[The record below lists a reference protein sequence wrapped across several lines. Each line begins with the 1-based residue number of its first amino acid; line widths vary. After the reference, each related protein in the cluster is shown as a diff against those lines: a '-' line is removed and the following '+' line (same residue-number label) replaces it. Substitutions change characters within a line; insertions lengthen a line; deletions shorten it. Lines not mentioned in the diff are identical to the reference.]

1 MTLIEL
7 AYVVI
12 YSFQFISSEIELC
25 YIYIIV
31 ILLSLYC

>member
-1 MTLIEL
+1 MSLIEL

-12 YSFQFISSEIELC
+12 YSFQFISSEIELG